1 VKISEILIS
10 EHRIALDPP
19 FPPAWDGRPR
29 AAFGATLVRVRTDA
43 GLEGIGSG
51 DAMHGFGEYV
61 DLFLGEDPA
70 DLPRHHA
77 ILENI
82 DFHAGRPWPLDCAL
96 WDLRGKAEG
105 RPVHELLGSS
115 SRSLRAYAS
124 TGVLRD
130 PDAEAE
136 QARALV
142 ARGFRALK
150 LRFGRASLERDFE
163 ALAAVRD
170 SVGSDVEIMVDV
182 NQGWRMP
189 WDTQPAWTVDDALPV
204 AKGLAEYDVSW
215 IEEPLHRGDYQG
227 HARLRRESP
236 VRLAGGELTREP
248 YEFGEL
254 LAHECLDV
262 YQPDAVLTR
271 GITGLSRLAREVE
284 DRGLVFTPHT
294 WGNGI
299 GLLAN
304 AHLAATTRERIL
316 EFPYD
321 PPEWPLEARDFMLR
335 APIEIDDEGSIQL
348 SADPGL
354 GITLCE
360 ETLARTRTRET
371 VYAGGSVREHEE
383 AGRGQ

>member
-1 VKISEILIS
+1 
-10 EHRIALDPP
+10 
-19 FPPAWDGRPR
+19 
-29 AAFGATLVRVRTDA
+29 
-43 GLEGIGSG
+43 
-51 DAMHGFGEYV
+51 
-61 DLFLGEDPA
+61 
-70 DLPRHHA
+70 
-77 ILENI
+77 
-82 DFHAGRPWPLDCAL
+82 
-96 WDLRGKAEG
+96 
-105 RPVHELLGSS
+105 
-115 SRSLRAYAS
+115 
-124 TGVLRD
+124 
-130 PDAEAE
+130 
-136 QARALV
+136 
-142 ARGFRALK
+142 
-150 LRFGRASLERDFE
+150 
-163 ALAAVRD
+163 VRD

-204 AKGLAEYDVSW
+204 AKGLAEHDVSW

-271 GITGLSRLAREVE
+271 GITGLSRLARDVE
-284 DRGLVFTPHT
+284 SRGLVFTPHT

-348 SADPGL
+348 SADAGF

-371 VYAGGSVREHEE
+371 VYAGGSVHEHEE
-383 AGRGQ
+383 ARRGR